1 MCYFPFIYLCSAQEP
16 ELNQEVLFMIKV
28 VAENINIMSKYT
40 GNAMREKDP
49 KPIQEWAVKL
59 TERGADLLDMNLGP
73 ARKGGPEMMQWLVK
87 TVQEVT
93 DLPLFLDT
101 TNNDAVEA
109 GLQVYQ
115 NKSGRAVINS
125 IMATPERMALQ
136 LPLVNKYDCD
146 MVGLMWGP
154 DGIPRDENER
164 AVLLDSM
171 MTKAAEES
179 IELERIWFD
188 PIVVPVSSQQQEL
201 QGCTTFMQW
210 LPDLAPGSQSTCG
223 LSNVSNGS
231 PDELRDVL
239 NQVYLIILKKCGLTS
254 AILDGFDEAIVK
266 IAHDG
271 EMELEDLVGRLFD
284 GEEVDTAGMGK
295 REIDFVKT
303 TRLLL
308 GKSLYSH
315 SWLEL

>member
-1 MCYFPFIYLCSAQEP
+1 
-16 ELNQEVLFMIKV
+16 MIQV

-40 GNAMREKDP
+40 GNAMRERDP
-49 KPIQEWAVKL
+49 KPIQEWAEKL
-59 TERGADLLDMNLGP
+59 TERGADLLDLNLGP

-101 TNNDAVEA
+101 TNSEAVEA
-109 GLQVYQ
+109 GLQVYVPKKG
-115 NKSGRAVINS
+115 NAVINS
-125 IMATPERMALQ
+125 IMATPERMTLQ
-136 LPLVNKYDCD
+136 LPLVSKYGCD

-164 AVLLDSM
+164 AELLSNM
-171 MTKAAEES
+171 LIRTEEHGIS
-179 IELERIWFD
+179 VERIWFD

-210 LPDLAPGSQSTCG
+210 LPDLAAGCRSTCG

-239 NQVYLIILKKCGLTS
+239 NQVYLCMLKKCGITS
-254 AILDGFDEAIVK
+254 AILDGFDDEIVR
-266 IAHDG
+266 IAHDQS
-271 EMELEDLVGRLFD
+271 MELENLVYRVFD
-284 GEEVDTAGMGK
+284 GEEVDTTGMDK
-295 REIDFVKT
+295 KAVDYVKT
-303 TRLLL
+303 AKLLL
-308 GKSLYSH
+308 GHSLYSH

>member
-1 MCYFPFIYLCSAQEP
+1 
-16 ELNQEVLFMIKV
+16 MIKV

-59 TERGADLLDMNLGP
+59 TEKGADLLDLNLGP

-101 TNNDAVEA
+101 TNNDAIEA

-115 NKSGRAVINS
+115 PKGGPAVINS
-125 IMATPERMALQ
+125 IMATPERMVLQ
-136 LPLVNKYDCD
+136 LPYVTKYGCD

-171 MTKAAEES
+171 MTKAAEEG
-179 IELERIWFD
+179 IGLESIWFD

-210 LPDLAPGSQSTCG
+210 LPDLAPGSKSTCG

-231 PDELRDVL
+231 PDELRDIL
-239 NQVYLIILKKCGLTS
+239 NQVYLCILKRCGIYS
-254 AILDGFDEAIVK
+254 AILDGFDETIVNL
-266 IAHDG
+266 AHDKSPD
-271 EMELEDLVGRLFD
+271 LEELVGRVFD
-284 GEEVDTAGMGK
+284 GEDVDTSGMDKSEVDY
-295 REIDFVKT
+295 VKT
-303 TRLLL
+303 AKVLL
-308 GKSLYSH
+308 GHSLYSH

>member
-1 MCYFPFIYLCSAQEP
+1 
-16 ELNQEVLFMIKV
+16 MIKV

-40 GNAMREKDP
+40 GNAMREKNP
-49 KPIQEWAVKL
+49 GPIQEWAQKL
-59 TERGADLLDMNLGP
+59 TERGADLLDLNLGP

-101 TNNDAVEA
+101 TNSEAIDA

-115 NKSGRAVINS
+115 PKSGPAVINS

-136 LPLVNKYDCD
+136 MPLVPKYGCN

-171 MTKAAEES
+171 MTKAAEIG
-179 IELERIWFD
+179 IELESIWFD

-231 PDELRDVL
+231 PDELRDIL
-239 NQVYLIILKKCGLTS
+239 NQVYLCILKRCGITS
-254 AILDGFDEAIVK
+254 AILDGFDEFIVGL
-266 IAHDG
+266 AHDQYL
-271 EMELEDLVGRLFD
+271 ELEALVGRVMD
-284 GEEVDTAGMGK
+284 GEEVDPSGLDK
-295 REIDFVKT
+295 READYVKT
-303 TRLLL
+303 AKILL
-308 GKSLYSH
+308 GHSLYSH

>member
-1 MCYFPFIYLCSAQEP
+1 
-16 ELNQEVLFMIKV
+16 MIKV

-59 TERGADLLDMNLGP
+59 TERKADLLDLNLGP

-101 TNNDAVEA
+101 TNSEAVEA
-109 GLQVYQ
+109 GLQVYKQ
-115 NKSGRAVINS
+115 KQGRAVINS

-136 LPLVNKYDCD
+136 LPLVTKYDCE

-154 DGIPRDENER
+154 EGIPRDENER
-164 AVLLDSM
+164 AILLDSM
-171 MTKAAEES
+171 MSQTT
-179 IELERIWFD
+179 ELGIDLPRIWFD
-188 PIVVPVSSQQQEL
+188 PIVVPVSSQQKEL

-239 NQVYLIILKKCGLTS
+239 NQVYLIILKKAGITS
-254 AILDGFDEAIVK
+254 AILDGFDDEIVK
-266 IAHDG
+266 IAHDQQ
-271 EMELEDLVGRLFD
+271 MELENLVGRIFD
-284 GEEVDTAGMGK
+284 GEEVSAAGMSK
-295 REIDFVKT
+295 KEADYVKT
-303 TRLLL
+303 TNLLL

>member
-1 MCYFPFIYLCSAQEP
+1 
-16 ELNQEVLFMIKV
+16 MIKV

-40 GNAMREKDP
+40 GSAMREKDP

-59 TERGADLLDMNLGP
+59 TEKGADLLDLNLGP
-73 ARKGGPEMMQWLVK
+73 ARKGGAEMMQWLVK

-93 DLPLFLDT
+93 NLPLFLDT
-101 TNNDAVEA
+101 TNSEASEA
-109 GLQVYQ
+109 GLQVYVT
-115 NKSGRAVINS
+115 KDGPAVINS

-136 LPLVNKYDCD
+136 LPLVPKYGCE

-164 AVLLDSM
+164 ALLLDSM
-171 MTKAAEES
+171 MTQAGEIGIA
-179 IELERIWFD
+179 LEQIWFD

-201 QGCTTFMQW
+201 QGCTTFMKW

-239 NQVYLIILKKCGLTS
+239 NQVYLIMLKRCGLTS

-266 IAHDG
+266 IAHDQ
-271 EMELEDLVGRLFD
+271 EMELENLVGRVFD
-284 GEEVDTAGMGK
+284 GEEVDTTGMGK
-295 REIDFVKT
+295 REVDFVKT

-308 GKSLYSH
+308 GKTLYSH
-315 SWLEL
+315 SWLDL

>member
-1 MCYFPFIYLCSAQEP
+1 
-16 ELNQEVLFMIKV
+16 MIKV

-40 GNAMREKDP
+40 GNAMRERDA
-49 KPIQEWAVKL
+49 KPIQEWAEKL
-59 TERGADLLDMNLGP
+59 TEKGADVLDLNLGP

-87 TVQEVT
+87 TVQEAS

-101 TNNDAVEA
+101 TNNDAIEA
-109 GLQVYQ
+109 GLQVYVTKQ
-115 NKSGRAVINS
+115 GPAIINS
-125 IMATPERMALQ
+125 IMATPERMDLQ
-136 LPLVNKYDCD
+136 MPHVQKYNCE

-171 MTKAAEES
+171 MTKAAEYGVD
-179 IELERIWFD
+179 LEKIWFD

-201 QGCTTFMQW
+201 QGCTTFMSW

-239 NQVYLIILKKCGLTS
+239 NQTYLVMLKRYGITS
-254 AILDGFDEAIVK
+254 AILDGFDEEIVR
-266 IAHDG
+266 IAHDQEP
-271 EMELEDLVGRLFD
+271 EMEALIGRVMD
-284 GEEVDTAGMGK
+284 GEDVDISGLDKQEA
-295 REIDFVKT
+295 DYVKT
-303 TRLLL
+303 AKLLL
-308 GKSLYSH
+308 GHSLYSH

>member
-1 MCYFPFIYLCSAQEP
+1 
-16 ELNQEVLFMIKV
+16 MIKV

-49 KPIQEWAVKL
+49 KPIQEWAAKL
-59 TERGADLLDMNLGP
+59 TERGADLLDLNLGP
-73 ARKGGPEMMQWLVK
+73 ARKGGAEMMQWLVK
-87 TVQEVT
+87 TVQEAT
-93 DLPLFLDT
+93 DLPLFLYT

-109 GLQVYQ
+109 GLQVYVP
-115 NKSGRAVINS
+115 KGGPAVINS

-136 LPLVNKYDCD
+136 LPLVNKYGCE

-154 DGIPRDENER
+154 QGIPRDENER

-171 MTKAAEES
+171 MTQTAELG
-179 IELERIWFD
+179 IGLEKIWFD

-223 LSNVSNGS
+223 LSNCSNGS
-231 PDELRDVL
+231 PDELRDIL
-239 NQVYLIILKKCGLTS
+239 NQVYLCILKKCGITS
-254 AILDGFDEAIVK
+254 AILDGFDDTIVN
-266 IAHDG
+266 IAHDK
-271 EMELEDLVGRLFD
+271 MMDLENLVGRVVD
-284 GEEVDTAGMGK
+284 GEEVDMSGLGK
-295 REIDFVKT
+295 QEKEYVKT
-303 TRLLL
+303 AKLLL
-308 GKSLYSH
+308 GHSLYSH

>member
-1 MCYFPFIYLCSAQEP
+1 
-16 ELNQEVLFMIKV
+16 MIKV

-40 GNAMREKDP
+40 GNAMRERDP
-49 KPIQEWAVKL
+49 KPIQEWAEKL
-59 TERGADLLDMNLGP
+59 TERGADVLDLNLGP
-73 ARKGGPEMMQWLVK
+73 ARKGGQEMMQWLVK
-87 TVQEVT
+87 TVLEVT

-115 NKSGRAVINS
+115 VKKGPAVINS
-125 IMATPERMALQ
+125 IMAKPDRMDLQ
-136 LPLVNKYDCD
+136 MPLVVKYGCD

-164 AVLLDSM
+164 SVLLDSM
-171 MTKAAEES
+171 MTKAG
-179 IELERIWFD
+179 ELDISLEKIWFD

-210 LPDLAPGSQSTCG
+210 LPDLAPGCQSTCG

-231 PDELRDVL
+231 PDELRDIL
-239 NQVYLIILKKCGLTS
+239 NQVYLIILKKCGITS
-254 AILDGFDEAIVK
+254 AIMDGFDEEIVR
-266 IAHDG
+266 IAHDQA
-271 EMELEDLVGRLFD
+271 MDLENLVGRIFD
-284 GEEVDTAGMGK
+284 GEEVETAGMDK
-295 REIDFVKT
+295 REIGYVKT
-303 TRLLL
+303 TKLLL
-308 GKSLYSH
+308 GQSLYSH

>member
-1 MCYFPFIYLCSAQEP
+1 
-16 ELNQEVLFMIKV
+16 MINV

-40 GNAMREKDP
+40 GNAMREQNP
-49 KPIQEWAVKL
+49 APIQEWAQKL
-59 TERGADLLDMNLGP
+59 TEKGADVLDLNLGP
-73 ARKGGPEMMQWLVK
+73 ARKGGPEMMQWLVR

-101 TNNDAVEA
+101 TNNDAIEA
-109 GLQVYQ
+109 GLQVYVE
-115 NKSGRAVINS
+115 KDGPAVVNS

-136 LPLVNKYDCD
+136 LPLVAKYGCD

-171 MTKAAEES
+171 MTQAAENDIS
-179 IELERIWFD
+179 LEDIWFD

-210 LPDLAPGSQSTCG
+210 LPDLAPGCQSTCG

-239 NQVYLIILKKCGLTS
+239 NQVYLIILKKCGITS
-254 AILDGFDEAIVK
+254 AIMDGFDDEIVR
-266 IAHDG
+266 IAHD
-271 EMELEDLVGRLFD
+271 EEEDLEDLVGRVFD
-284 GEEVDTAGMGK
+284 GEEVDVSGMDK
-295 REIDFVKT
+295 REVDYVKT
-303 TRLLL
+303 TKLLL
-308 GKSLYSH
+308 GHSLYSH

>member
-1 MCYFPFIYLCSAQEP
+1 
-16 ELNQEVLFMIKV
+16 MIKV

-59 TERGADLLDMNLGP
+59 TDRGADLLDLNLGP
-73 ARKGGPEMMQWLVK
+73 ARKGGSEMMQWLVK

-101 TNNDAVEA
+101 TNSEAVEA
-109 GLQVYQ
+109 GLQVYVP
-115 NKSGRAVINS
+115 KKGPAVINS

-136 LPLVNKYDCD
+136 LPLVSKYGCD

-154 DGIPRDENER
+154 EGIPRDENER
-164 AVLLDSM
+164 AVLLDTM
-171 MTKAAEES
+171 MTRAAEEG
-179 IELERIWFD
+179 IALERIWFD

-231 PDELRDVL
+231 PDELRDIL
-239 NQVYLIILKKCGLTS
+239 NQVYLCILKKCGITS
-254 AILDGFDEAIVK
+254 AILDGFDDEIVN
-266 IAHDG
+266 IAHDNS
-271 EMELEDLVGRLFD
+271 MELENLVTRVFE
-284 GEEVDTAGMGK
+284 GEDVDTTGMSK
-295 REIDFVKT
+295 REIDYVKT

-308 GKSLYSH
+308 GQSLYSH

>member
-1 MCYFPFIYLCSAQEP
+1 
-16 ELNQEVLFMIKV
+16 MIKV

-59 TERGADLLDMNLGP
+59 TDRGADLLDLNLGP
-73 ARKGGPEMMQWLVK
+73 ARKGGSEMMQWLVK

-101 TNNDAVEA
+101 TNSEAVEA
-109 GLQVYQ
+109 GLQVYVP
-115 NKSGRAVINS
+115 KKGPAVINS

-136 LPLVNKYDCD
+136 LPLVSKYGCD

-154 DGIPRDENER
+154 EGIPRDENER

-171 MTKAAEES
+171 MTRAAEEG
-179 IELERIWFD
+179 IALERIWFD

-210 LPDLAPGSQSTCG
+210 LPDLAPGSQSTACPLQIARPTNSG
-223 LSNVSNGS
+223 TFQS
-231 PDELRDVL
+231 
-239 NQVYLIILKKCGLTS
+239 VYFALKKCGMS
-254 AILDGFDEAIVK
+254 AILDGFDDEIVN
-266 IAHDG
+266 IAHDNS
-271 EMELEDLVGRLFD
+271 MELENLVNRVFE
-284 GEEVDTAGMGK
+284 GEDVDTTGMNK
-295 REIDFVKT
+295 REIDYVKT

-308 GKSLYSH
+308 GQSLYSH

>member
-1 MCYFPFIYLCSAQEP
+1 M
-16 ELNQEVLFMIKV
+16 VKV

-40 GNAMREKDP
+40 GAAMRERNP
-49 KPIQEWAVKL
+49 KPIQEWAEKL
-59 TERGADLLDMNLGP
+59 TERGADVLDLNLGP
-73 ARKGGPEMMQWLVK
+73 ARKGGPEMMQWLVQ

-101 TNNDAVEA
+101 TNNDAIEA
-109 GLQVYQ
+109 GLEVYKQ
-115 NKSGRAVINS
+115 KGGRAIINS
-125 IMATPERMALQ
+125 IMARPDRMDLQ
-136 LPLVNKYDCD
+136 MPLVPKYDCD

-171 MTKAAEES
+171 MTKAAELDIS
-179 IELERIWFD
+179 LERIWFD

-201 QGCTTFMQW
+201 QGCTTFMSW
-210 LPDLAPGSQSTCG
+210 LPDLAPGCESTCG

-231 PDELRDVL
+231 PEELRDIL
-239 NQVYLIILKKCGLTS
+239 NQTYLVILKKCGITS
-254 AILDGFDEAIVK
+254 AILDGFDDAILS

-271 EMELEDLVGRLFD
+271 RPDLEELIGRVVD
-284 GEEVDTAGMGK
+284 GEEVDTSGLEKA
-295 REIDFVKT
+295 EADYVKT
-303 TRLLL
+303 AKLLM
-308 GKSLYSH
+308 GHSLYSH

>member
-1 MCYFPFIYLCSAQEP
+1 
-16 ELNQEVLFMIKV
+16 MIKV

-40 GNAMREKDP
+40 GNAMREKNP
-49 KPIQEWAVKL
+49 GPIQEWAEKL
-59 TERGADLLDMNLGP
+59 TEKSADLLDLNLGP

-87 TVQEVT
+87 TVQEAT

-101 TNNDAVEA
+101 TNSQAIEA

-115 NKSGRAVINS
+115 PKKGPAVINS

-136 LPLVNKYDCD
+136 LPLVAKYGCE

-154 DGIPRDENER
+154 EGIPRDENER

-171 MTKAAEES
+171 MTQAAEHA

-188 PIVVPVSSQQQEL
+188 PIVVPVSSQQKEL

-231 PDELRDVL
+231 PDELRDIL
-239 NQVYLIILKKCGLTS
+239 NQVYLCILKKCGITS

-266 IAHDG
+266 IAHDQ
-271 EMELEDLVGRLFD
+271 ELELEALVGRIVD
-284 GEEVDTAGMGK
+284 GEEVNTSGMGK
-295 REIDFVKT
+295 REIEYVKT
-303 TRLLL
+303 AKLLM
-308 GKSLYSH
+308 GHSLYSH

>member
-1 MCYFPFIYLCSAQEP
+1 
-16 ELNQEVLFMIKV
+16 MIKV
-28 VAENINIMSKYT
+28 VAENLNIMSKYT

-59 TERGADLLDMNLGP
+59 TEKGADLLDLNLGP

-101 TNNDAVEA
+101 TNSEAIEA

-115 NKSGRAVINS
+115 NKTGRAVINS

-136 LPLVNKYDCD
+136 MPLVNKYGCD

-154 DGIPRDENER
+154 EGIPRDENER

-201 QGCTTFMQW
+201 QGCSTFMQW

-271 EMELEDLVGRLFD
+271 EMELENLVGRLFD
-284 GEEVDTAGMGK
+284 GEEVDTAGMNK

>member
-1 MCYFPFIYLCSAQEP
+1 
-16 ELNQEVLFMIKV
+16 MIKV

-40 GNAMREKDP
+40 GNAMRERDP
-49 KPIQEWAVKL
+49 KPIQEWAEKL
-59 TERGADLLDMNLGP
+59 TGRGADLLDLNLGP
-73 ARKGGPEMMQWLVK
+73 ARKGGPEMMQWLVR

-101 TNNDAVEA
+101 TNSEAVEA
-109 GLQVYQ
+109 GLQVYVA
-115 NKSGRAVINS
+115 KSGPAVINS

-136 LPLVNKYDCD
+136 LPLVSKYGCD

-154 DGIPRDENER
+154 EGIPRDENER

-171 MTKAAEES
+171 MTQAAEHGIS
-179 IELERIWFD
+179 LEQIWFD

-231 PDELRDVL
+231 PDELRDIL
-239 NQVYLIILKKCGLTS
+239 NQVYLCILKKCGITS
-254 AILDGFDEAIVK
+254 AILDGFDETIVK
-266 IAHDG
+266 IAHD
-271 EMELEDLVGRLFD
+271 EMPELENIVGRVFD
-284 GEEVDTAGMGK
+284 GEELDPSGLSKQEG
-295 REIDFVKT
+295 DYVKT
-303 TRLLL
+303 TKLLL
-308 GKSLYSH
+308 GHSLYSH

>member
-1 MCYFPFIYLCSAQEP
+1 
-16 ELNQEVLFMIKV
+16 MIKV

-40 GNAMREKDP
+40 GNAMREKNP
-49 KPIQEWAVKL
+49 KPIQEWAEKL
-59 TERGADLLDMNLGP
+59 TERGADVLDLNLGP

-101 TNNDAVEA
+101 TNNEAVEA

-115 NKSGRAVINS
+115 VKGGAAIINS

-136 LPLVNKYDCD
+136 MPLVPKYGCE

-171 MTKAAEES
+171 MTKAAE
-179 IELERIWFD
+179 LEIPLEKIWFD

-210 LPDLAPGSQSTCG
+210 LPDLAPGCQSTCG

-231 PDELRDVL
+231 PDELRDIL
-239 NQVYLIILKKCGLTS
+239 NQVYLIMLKKCGITS
-254 AILDGFDEAIVK
+254 AIMDGFDDEIVR
-266 IAHDG
+266 IAHDQ
-271 EMELEDLVGRLFD
+271 EIDLENLVGRVFD
-284 GEEVDTAGMGK
+284 GEEVDTGGFSK
-295 REIDFVKT
+295 KEVDYVKT
-303 TRLLL
+303 AKLLL
-308 GKSLYSH
+308 GHSLYSH
-315 SWLEL
+315 SWLEV

>member
-1 MCYFPFIYLCSAQEP
+1 
-16 ELNQEVLFMIKV
+16 MINV

-40 GNAMREKDP
+40 GNAMREKSP
-49 KPIQEWAVKL
+49 APIQEWAEKL
-59 TERGADLLDMNLGP
+59 TEKGADLLDLNLGP

-101 TNNDAVEA
+101 TNNEAIEA
-109 GLQVYQ
+109 GLQVYEP
-115 NKSGRAVINS
+115 KDGPAVINS

-136 LPLVNKYDCD
+136 LPLVSKYGCE

-164 AVLLDSM
+164 AMLLDSM
-171 MTKAAEES
+171 MTQAAEHG
-179 IELERIWFD
+179 IELESIWFD

-210 LPDLAPGSQSTCG
+210 LPDLAPGAQSTCG

-231 PDELRDVL
+231 PDELRDIL
-239 NQVYLIILKKCGLTS
+239 NQVYLIILKRCGITS
-254 AILDGFDEAIVK
+254 AILDGFDEEIVR
-266 IAHDG
+266 IAHDE
-271 EMELEDLVGRLFD
+271 EMELEELVGRVVD
-284 GEEVDTAGMGK
+284 GEEVDASGLDK
-295 REIDFVKT
+295 KEADFVKT
-303 TRLLL
+303 AKLLL
-308 GKSLYSH
+308 GHSLYSH

>member
-1 MCYFPFIYLCSAQEP
+1 
-16 ELNQEVLFMIKV
+16 MIKV

-40 GNAMREKDP
+40 GNAMKERDP

-59 TERGADLLDMNLGP
+59 TEKGADLLDLNLGP

-101 TNNDAVEA
+101 TNSEAIEA
-109 GLQVYQ
+109 GLQVYVP
-115 NKSGRAVINS
+115 KSAPAVINS

-136 LPLVNKYDCD
+136 MPLVVKYGCD

-171 MTKAAEES
+171 MTKAAEFG
-179 IELERIWFD
+179 IPLEKIWFD

-231 PDELRDVL
+231 PDELRDIL
-239 NQVYLIILKKCGLTS
+239 NQVYLCILKKCGITS
-254 AILDGFDEAIVK
+254 AILDGFDEEIVR
-266 IAHDG
+266 IAHD
-271 EMELEDLVGRLFD
+271 ENMELENLVGRIFD
-284 GEEVDTAGMGK
+284 GEDVDTSGMSK
-295 REIDFVKT
+295 KEIDYVKT
-303 TRLLL
+303 SKLLM
-308 GKSLYSH
+308 GQSLYSH

>member
-1 MCYFPFIYLCSAQEP
+1 
-16 ELNQEVLFMIKV
+16 MIKV
-28 VAENINIMSKYT
+28 VAENINIMSKVT
-40 GNAMREKDP
+40 GTAMREKDP
-49 KPIQEWAVKL
+49 KPIQEWAEKL
-59 TERGADLLDMNLGP
+59 TQRGADLLDLNLGP

-115 NKSGRAVINS
+115 PKTGPAVINS
-125 IMATPERMALQ
+125 IMATPERMTLQ
-136 LPLVNKYDCD
+136 MPLVTKYDCE

-154 DGIPRDENER
+154 QGIPRDENER
-164 AVLLDSM
+164 SVLLDSM
-171 MTKAAEES
+171 MTKAAEYG
-179 IELERIWFD
+179 IPLEKIWFD

-210 LPDLAPGSQSTCG
+210 LPELAPGCQSTCG

-231 PDELRDVL
+231 PDELRDIL
-239 NQVYLIILKKCGLTS
+239 NQVYLCMLKKCGITS
-254 AILDGFDEAIVK
+254 AILDGFDEEIVK
-266 IAHDG
+266 IAHDQS
-271 EMELEDLVGRLFD
+271 MELENLVGRVMD
-284 GEEVDTAGMGK
+284 GEDVDTSGMNK

-303 TRLLL
+303 TKLLL
-308 GKSLYSH
+308 GHSLYSH
-315 SWLEL
+315 SWLEV

>member
-1 MCYFPFIYLCSAQEP
+1 
-16 ELNQEVLFMIKV
+16 MIKV
-28 VAENINIMSKYT
+28 VAENINIMSKVT
-40 GNAMREKDP
+40 GTAMREKNP
-49 KPIQEWAVKL
+49 KPIQEWAEKL
-59 TERGADLLDMNLGP
+59 TQKGADLLDLNLGP

-115 NKSGRAVINS
+115 PKTGPAVINS
-125 IMATPERMALQ
+125 IMATPERMNLQ
-136 LPLVNKYDCD
+136 MPLVTKYDCE

-154 DGIPRDENER
+154 QGIPRDENER
-164 AVLLDSM
+164 SVLLDSM
-171 MTKAAEES
+171 MLKAAEFG
-179 IELERIWFD
+179 IPLEKIWFD

-210 LPDLAPGSQSTCG
+210 LPELAPGCQSTCG

-231 PDELRDVL
+231 PDELRDIL
-239 NQVYLIILKKCGLTS
+239 NQVYLCMLKKCGITS
-254 AILDGFDEAIVK
+254 AILDGFDEEIVK
-266 IAHDG
+266 IAHDQA
-271 EMELEDLVGRLFD
+271 MDLENLVGRVMD
-284 GEEVDTAGMGK
+284 GEEVDTTGLSK

-303 TRLLL
+303 TKLLL
-308 GKSLYSH
+308 GHSLYSH
-315 SWLEL
+315 SWLEV

>member
-1 MCYFPFIYLCSAQEP
+1 
-16 ELNQEVLFMIKV
+16 MINV

-49 KPIQEWAVKL
+49 KPIQEWAEKL
-59 TERGADLLDMNLGP
+59 TERGADLLDLNLGP
-73 ARKGGPEMMQWLVK
+73 ARKGGQEMMQWLVK

-101 TNNDAVEA
+101 TNNDAIEA
-109 GLQVYQ
+109 GLQVY
-115 NKSGRAVINS
+115 KVKKGRAVINS
-125 IMATPERMALQ
+125 IMAKPDRMDLQ
-136 LPLVNKYDCD
+136 MPLVIKYDCD

-164 AVLLDSM
+164 SVLLDSM
-171 MTKAAEES
+171 MTKAG
-179 IELERIWFD
+179 ELGIGFERIWFD

-210 LPDLAPGSQSTCG
+210 LPDLAPGCQSTCG

-239 NQVYLIILKKCGLTS
+239 NQVYLILLKKCGITS
-254 AILDGFDEAIVK
+254 AILDGFDDEIVK
-266 IAHDG
+266 IAHDQVPD
-271 EMELEDLVGRLFD
+271 LEALVGRIFD
-284 GEEVDTAGMGK
+284 GEDVETAGMDK
-295 REIDFVKT
+295 REIDYVKT
-303 TRLLL
+303 TKLLL
-308 GKSLYSH
+308 GQSLYSH